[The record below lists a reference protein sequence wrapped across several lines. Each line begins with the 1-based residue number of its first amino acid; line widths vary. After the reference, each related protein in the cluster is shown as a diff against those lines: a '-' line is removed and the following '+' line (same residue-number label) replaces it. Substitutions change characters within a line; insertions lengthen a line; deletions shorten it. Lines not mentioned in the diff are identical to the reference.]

1 MSLELFMKK
10 IKAIDELDEILNKR
24 FDLRYFIT
32 SMKNKTD
39 YEKNIDSLYLLEDRE
54 NYLIL
59 IKRDGFYIADGFLL
73 RDNSIELNLNEDLV
87 LEYTFK
93 RFDEEGVGIL
103 NALGFKEALKRTQ
116 MELKFEDSFS
126 EEIKLLDESYLNEV
140 HDEIVSSFDRYYG
153 CVPTT
158 DELIISIKN
167 EEILGIVEENNL
179 KGFIEFK
186 KSSKRSLII
195 NHISVL
201 KKYRRQGIG
210 KNLIE
215 KLCSYAIKIGYN
227 RIELFV
233 NEDNEEAISF
243 YKSLGFVEKNI
254 KSIIY
259 RR

>member
-1 MSLELFMKK
+1 MKK

-24 FDLRYFIT
+24 FDLKYFTT
-32 SMKNKTD
+32 SMKSKAD
-39 YEKNIDSLYLLEDRE
+39 YEKNLDSLYLVEDRE
-54 NYLIL
+54 NYFVLL
-59 IKRDGFYIADGFLL
+59 KRDGFYIVDGFIL
-73 RDNSIELNLNEDLV
+73 RDDSIELNLNEDLV

-93 RFDEEGVGIL
+93 RFDEKGVEIL
-103 NALGFKEALKRTQ
+103 NSLGFKEVSRRTQ
-116 MELKFEDSFS
+116 MELKIEDSFS
-126 EEIKLLDESYLNEV
+126 EDVKLLDESYLNEV
-140 HDEIVSSFDRYYG
+140 HDEIVSSFDKYCG
-153 CVPTT
+153 CIPTT
-158 DELIISIKN
+158 EELRISIKN

-179 KGFIEFK
+179 KGFIEFEVGSK
-186 KSSKRSLII
+186 KSLII

-210 KNLIE
+210 KKLIE